1 MDRLLNVS
9 TMQSGNGCTR
19 LQPLTRCTRNNAL
32 KQQTSYLC
40 GKENIHQAMVKTKW
54 NQYGDTKV
62 TFLSEP
68 GEIYTG
74 GMNTAGHF
82 YYICRSAI
90 TGNILKRVV

>member
-1 MDRLLNVS
+1 MYQTATTHTLHPKQCSEAADIVPIWQRKHS
-9 TMQSGNGCTR
+9 SRNGK
-19 LQPLTRCTRNNAL
+19 
-32 KQQTSYLC
+32 KQ
-40 GKENIHQAMVKTKW
+40 TKW

-74 GMNTAGHF
+74 RMNMAGHF
-82 YYICRSAI
+82 DYICCSAI